1 MKVIKRYT
9 YDWRKET
16 EYRGHNITLNFL
28 MIVVVSINKNN
39 CLSLCKLLSDN
50 NIYLFR
56 LLYNNNPLLEKNNMT
71 EKGLLHTHVIIKS
84 VWNKAILFSWR
95 QLQISVCANIVIHD
109 LSILTGVAPVSLLT
123 KSTVIVCLIY
133 MKTVFYIATVC
144 KFGTAIYTVKRT
156 VPAWN

>member
-1 MKVIKRYT
+1 
-9 YDWRKET
+9 
-16 EYRGHNITLNFL
+16 

-56 LLYNNNPLLEKNNMT
+56 LLYNNNPLLEKNKYDRKRFVT
-71 EKGLLHTHVIIKS
+71 HTHVIIKS
-84 VWNKAILFSWR
+84 VLTKAILFSWR
-95 QLQISVCANIVIHD
+95 QLQISICANIVIHD
-109 LSILTGVAPVSLLT
+109 LSILTCVAPVSLLT

>member
-1 MKVIKRYT
+1 MSELIKSIFFLCISCCLFVLCIGIHVKVIKRYT

-56 LLYNNNPLLEKNNMT
+56 LLYNNNPLLEKNKYDRKRFVT
-71 EKGLLHTHVIIKS
+71 HTHVIIKS
-84 VWNKAILFSWR
+84 VLTKAILFS
-95 QLQISVCANIVIHD
+95 
-109 LSILTGVAPVSLLT
+109 
-123 KSTVIVCLIY
+123 
-133 MKTVFYIATVC
+133 
-144 KFGTAIYTVKRT
+144 
-156 VPAWN
+156 